1 MAVQQVEYRN
11 VAGMRTAIADRGEG
25 APVLF
30 VHGNPDTLEEWAPFL
45 DRAGELGRVIVP
57 DMPGF
62 GRSARPDLVDFATLK
77 MWFSEL
83 VDDLGVDRY
92 RLVVHDWGGVAL
104 AAAAIR
110 PEQLERLVVIDA
122 VPLSAEYRWH
132 WLARMWRRPVLG
144 ELAVWCM
151 RRSTLKQLSRLS
163 SPRPGPMDDEF
174 LDDATRYL
182 DAGTRRA
189 ILGLYRSA
197 DPGVLGAA
205 GRALDEVRCPSLV
218 LWAGGDP
225 YLGTEEADRYGAA
238 LPNSTVE
245 IVSGV
250 GHWCFREDPAV
261 VDRVIKFLGQG

>member
-1 MAVQQVEYRN
+1 
-11 VAGMRTAIADRGEG
+11 
-25 APVLF
+25 VLF

-225 YLGTEEADRYGAA
+225 YLGTEEAGPLRRGVAQLDRRDRQRRRALVLPRGPGSGRQSDQVPRPGLTARGLSGASA
-238 LPNSTVE
+238 RR
-245 IVSGV
+245 SGS
-250 GHWCFREDPAV
+250 GP
-261 VDRVIKFLGQG
+261 GGTG